1 MELLPLATP
10 VYSIQGLIY
19 YTLKGDLFMKAT
31 KLPSGTWRVL
41 AYAGTDRNGRPVRK
55 SFSGLDKRKVLSD
68 AAAWIDE
75 HRAVSSTSCTF
86 GDAAEDF
93 FLLRGPA
100 LSPSTLR
107 GYKNVA
113 NQLKRKYPRFWRSRV
128 YGISSDDVQALVLQL
143 TRSGLKAKT
152 VKNYTGF
159 ISTVLQSKQIRMPV
173 VSLPQ
178 KARPTLNVPDIFTVT
193 RTLAAAKDN
202 TELWIC
208 IMLAATGPLRRGE
221 VAALEMPDI
230 DFENNVVHV
239 CHDMVMGP
247 DKEWHIKPPKTP
259 TSDRYI
265 IMPEELI
272 SAIRKQGYVTNW
284 TPKQIYNK
292 FNWLLKKNDIPHYR
306 FHDLRHFCVSYL
318 KAMGVED
325 LYIAQRTGHSDY
337 AVLRNV
343 YAHTLQD
350 HQKTVDEKILKDLKR
365 FTA

>member
-1 MELLPLATP
+1 
-10 VYSIQGLIY
+10 
-19 YTLKGDLFMKAT
+19 MKAT
-31 KLPSGTWRVL
+31 KLPSGAWRVL

-55 SFSGLDKRKVLSD
+55 SFSGPDKRKVLSD
-68 AAAWIDE
+68 AAAWVDE
-75 HRAVSSTSCTF
+75 HRNVDDASCTF

-93 FLLRGPA
+93 LLLRGSA
-100 LSPSTLR
+100 LSPSTIR
-107 GYKNVA
+107 GYTNIS
-113 NQLKRKYPRFWRSRV
+113 NQLKSKYPQFWNGRIFTT
-128 YGISSDDVQALVLQL
+128 GSDEIQALVLQL

-159 ISTVLQSKQIRMPV
+159 ISAVLQSKKIRMPIV
-173 VSLPQ
+173 NMPQ
-178 KARPTLNVPDIFTVT
+178 KVRPELNIPDIFTVK
-193 RTLAAAKDN
+193 RTLAAARDN

-221 VAALEMPDI
+221 VAALEMRDI

-239 CHDMVMGP
+239 CHDMVMGT
-247 DKEWHIKPPKTP
+247 DKKWHIKPPKTP

-265 IMPEELI
+265 IMPEEVI
-272 SAIRKQGYVTNW
+272 TAIKKQGYVTNW
-284 TPKQIYNK
+284 TPKQIYTK
-292 FNWLLKKNDIPHYR
+292 FTWLLKKNDLPHYR

-350 HQKTVDEKILKDLKR
+350 HQKTVDAKILKDLKR

>member
-1 MELLPLATP
+1 
-10 VYSIQGLIY
+10 
-19 YTLKGDLFMKAT
+19 MKAT
-31 KLPSGTWRVL
+31 KLPSGMWRVL
-41 AYAGTDRNGRPVRK
+41 AYAGKDRSGRPIRK
-55 SFSGLDKRKVLSD
+55 SFSGPDKRKVLSD
-68 AAAWIDE
+68 AAAWVDE
-75 HRAVSSTSCTF
+75 HRNVNDASCTF
-86 GDAAEDF
+86 GDAADDF
-93 FLLRGPA
+93 FLLRESA
-100 LSPSTLR
+100 LSPATVR

-113 NQLKRKYPRFWRSRV
+113 KQIQNKYPRFWNARAF
-128 YGISSDDVQALVLQL
+128 GISSDDVQALILKL
-143 TRSGLKAKT
+143 TRSGLKPKT
-152 VKNYTGF
+152 VKNYAGF
-159 ISTVLQSKQIRMPV
+159 ISTVLQSKQIRMPIV
-173 VSLPQ
+173 TIPQ
-178 KARPTLNVPDIFTVT
+178 KVRPALNVPDIFTVK
-193 RTLAAAKDN
+193 RTLDAARGN

-208 IMLAATGPLRRGE
+208 IMLATTGPLRRGE
-221 VAALEMPDI
+221 VAALDMQDI

-239 CHDMVMGP
+239 CHSMVMGT
-247 DKEWHIKPPKTP
+247 DKKWHVKPPKTP

-265 IMPEELI
+265 IMPEEVI
-272 SAIRKQGYVTNW
+272 TAIKKQGYVTTW

-318 KAMGVED
+318 KAMAIED

>member
-1 MELLPLATP
+1 
-10 VYSIQGLIY
+10 
-19 YTLKGDLFMKAT
+19 MKAT
-31 KLPSGTWRVL
+31 KLPSGMWRVL
-41 AYAGTDRNGRPVRK
+41 AYAGTDRNGKPVRK
-55 SFSGLDKRKVLSD
+55 SFTGPDKRKILSD
-68 AAAWIDE
+68 AAAWVDE
-75 HRAVSSTSCTF
+75 HRAVDDASCTF
-86 GDAAEDF
+86 GDAADDF

-100 LSPSTLR
+100 LSPATIR

-113 NQLKRKYPRFWRSRV
+113 KQLKAKYPQIWNARIF
-128 YGISSDDVQALVLQL
+128 GISSNDVQALVLQL
-143 TRSGLKAKT
+143 TRSGKKPKT

-159 ISTVLQSKQIRMPV
+159 ISTVLQSKQIRMPIV
-173 VSLPQ
+173 NLPQ
-178 KARPTLNVPDIFTVT
+178 KVRPELNVPDIFTVK

-221 VAALEMPDI
+221 VAALEMRDI
-230 DFENNVVHV
+230 DFDNNVVHV

-247 DKEWHIKPPKTP
+247 DNEWHVKPPKTP

-265 IMPEELI
+265 VMPEEVI
-272 SAIRKQGYVTNW
+272 TAIKTQGYVTNW

-318 KAMGVED
+318 KAMGIED